1 MVATTDVDSEEE
13 TVIWRGSST
22 RNVAQTK
29 VFEIKTTAGKSYPGE
44 ALAQENSESDESSD
58 EDGVETEDT
67 APCPSTSCCAV
78 TNHAAADKV
87 DVEVIDNDASGCAR
101 AQIHAEK
108 KAAARAPVTAPA
120 AVSPEDRAATSPE
133 DRTVARP
140 RWRIPRTQ
148 PKPPSAQTS
157 PPQAA
162 LRPLGHAVHGDVGML
177 NAPPPAP
184 AIKQLDNKPLA
195 EPPAKPLQPPLQPVP
210 APVPAAVP
218 PRNYLAEFDPRLE
231 RPVTPTM
238 SEGGFGSAPFQ
249 PSTPPETKPS
259 GWGPHAPNSDGALRN
274 PELLPDADALA
285 SPAAVASAAAAAT
298 ARFRAGGAA
307 THEKAPVRSLTARD
321 EILREMAAA
330 PTHQTVATAEAA
342 GAQATV
348 SSARA
353 ALPFERNHRDKQGRV
368 RAWEAEEPARKRPR
382 GQAPRWE
389 AKRPRQHECERGGR
403 CQRDNDAS
411 RRESDLTLRELRLE
425 RDETMCEY
433 EHALHRQKQNRHD
446 GDASRREND
455 FRLREAHLK
464 LGKAELEYERAL
476 HRQQQSRPARDDHYH
491 RGNGYC
497 GRTFKR

>member
-29 VFEIKTTAGKSYPGE
+29 VFESKTTAGKSYPGE

-58 EDGVETEDT
+58 EDGVEIEDT
-67 APCPSTSCCAV
+67 APCPSTSSCAV

-87 DVEVIDNDASGCAR
+87 DVEVIDNDMSGCAR

-108 KAAARAPVTAPA
+108 KAAARPPATAPA
-120 AVSPEDRAATSPE
+120 AVSPEDREATSPE

-140 RWRIPRTQ
+140 RWLIPRTQ
-148 PKPPSAQTS
+148 PKPPSAPTS

-259 GWGPHAPNSDGALRN
+259 GWGPRAPNSDGALRN

-285 SPAAVASAAAAAT
+285 LASPAAVASAAAEAT
-298 ARFRAGGAA
+298 ARFHAGGAA

-403 CQRDNDAS
+403 CQRDD
-411 RRESDLTLRELRLE
+411 
-425 RDETMCEY
+425 
-433 EHALHRQKQNRHD
+433 
-446 GDASRREND
+446 DASRREND